1 MGITADP
8 SADASG
14 LTTALFGKARRRVL
28 GLLFANPGQ
37 DFSVNDVLRAAGMGS
52 GAIQRE
58 LQRLSA
64 AGLVTVASQGNQR
77 RYQANPATPIYAE
90 LRGIAV
96 KTFGLADVIVAALQP
111 VADCIACAFIY
122 GSVAKGTDTAASD
135 IDVLFI
141 AQSLDYTELLGPLAD
156 IEQQLGRPVH
166 PTILKPNELRRK
178 LREDSAFVVR
188 ALDGPKIFLIGTQD
202 ELEQT
207 CQPGSSRRT
216 DRRGTR

>member
-1 MGITADP
+1 MGISNGL

-111 VADCIACAFIY
+111 VADCITCAFIY

>member
-1 MGITADP
+1 MGISNGL